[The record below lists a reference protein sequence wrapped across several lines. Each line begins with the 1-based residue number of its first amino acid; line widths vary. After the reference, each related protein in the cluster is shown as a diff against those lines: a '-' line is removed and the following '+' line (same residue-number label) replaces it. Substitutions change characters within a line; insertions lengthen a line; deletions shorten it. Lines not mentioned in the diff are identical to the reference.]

1 MASLTLKSPAKLNL
15 YLEVVNKRLDGYHN
29 LVTLFERIDLCDEL
43 KFTANQDGRIRLFCS
58 HSQVPLGP
66 KNLIYKTAR
75 LLQEECG
82 VSQGVDVH
90 ITKRIPVAAGLAGG
104 SSNAATA
111 LLALN
116 RLWKLKL
123 SRERLVNYG
132 KRIGADVA
140 FFLYDA
146 SWALGTER
154 GDRIEKLKIAPRLWH
169 VLVVP
174 QRRMYT
180 RKVFENLKLPESA
193 AEGRRGRTNMLTKDS
208 DDVNILI
215 RNLRNNKISVVG
227 SLLRNDLEISVF
239 QLCPK
244 LEKLK
249 EYIKRL
255 NVFGVSL
262 SGSGPSIFC
271 LTDSQK
277 QAEYLK
283 SMLGKRYSRVFVVK
297 TH

>member
-1 MASLTLKSPAKLNL
+1 MTLKSPAKLNV
-15 YLEVVNKRLDGYHN
+15 YLKVVNKRPDGYHN
-29 LVTLFERIDLCDEL
+29 LVTLFERIDLCDDL
-43 KFTANQDGRIRLFCS
+43 KFTANKSGRIRLFCS
-58 HSQVPLGP
+58 HPQIPLGP
-66 KNLIYKTAR
+66 KNLIYKTAK
-75 LLQEECG
+75 LLQEELS

-104 SSNAATA
+104 SSNAATT
-111 LLALN
+111 LLGLN
-116 RLWKLKL
+116 KLWKLKL
-123 SRERLVNYG
+123 SQKELVAYG

-154 GDRIEKLKIAPRLWH
+154 GDRIEKIKIAPRLWH

-174 QRRMYT
+174 QMKMYT
-180 RKVFENLKLPESA
+180 RNVFENLKLAP
-193 AEGRRGRTNMLTKDS
+193 TNVLTKNS
-208 DDVNILI
+208 DNVNILI
-215 RNLRNNKISVVG
+215 RNLKNKDISLVG

-255 NVFGVSL
+255 NALGVSL
-262 SGSGPSIFC
+262 SGSGPSIFG

-277 QAEYLK
+277 KAEYLK

>member
-1 MASLTLKSPAKLNL
+1 M
-15 YLEVVNKRLDGYHN
+15 
-29 LVTLFERIDLCDEL
+29 
-43 KFTANQDGRIRLFCS
+43 
-58 HSQVPLGP
+58 
-66 KNLIYKTAR
+66 
-75 LLQEECG
+75 
-82 VSQGVDVH
+82 
-90 ITKRIPVAAGLAGG
+90 AGG
-104 SSNAATA
+104 SSNAATT
-111 LLALN
+111 LLGLN
-116 RLWKLKL
+116 KLWKLKL
-123 SRERLVNYG
+123 SQKQLVVYG

-146 SWALGTER
+146 SWGLGRER
-154 GDRIEKLKIAPRLWH
+154 GDRIEKLKISAKLWH

-174 QRRMYT
+174 QMKMYT
-180 RKVFENLKLPESA
+180 RNVFENLKLPTSA
-193 AEGRRGRTNMLTKDS
+193 PERLKGRTNVLTKNS

-215 RNLRNNKISVVG
+215 RNLKSKEISVVG

-249 EYIKRL
+249 KYIRRL
-255 NVFGVSL
+255 DAFGVSL
-262 SGSGPSIFC
+262 SGSGPSIFG

-283 SMLGKRYSRVFVVK
+283 SMLGKRYSRVFVVQ